1 VKICISGD
9 VVIGWDGM
17 GGGGRRMK
25 MGIKGELDK
34 VVFP

>member
-9 VVIGWDGM
+9 VVIGCDGM
-17 GGGGRRMK
+17 GGGRRMK